1 MWFEKNK
8 VSKTTYIVSLDAHFG
23 IDLNE
28 VNELKLEEVVRLMGR
43 DRQEREDGHQI
54 HWQREDEMN

>member
-43 DRQEREDGHQI
+43 DKARKRG
-54 HWQREDEMN
+54 WSSNTLAKGR